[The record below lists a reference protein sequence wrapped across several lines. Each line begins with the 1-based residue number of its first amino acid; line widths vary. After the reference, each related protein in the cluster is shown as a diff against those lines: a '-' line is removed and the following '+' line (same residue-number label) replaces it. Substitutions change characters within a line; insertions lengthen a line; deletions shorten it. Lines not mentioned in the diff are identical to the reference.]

1 MYRGKKKQTQGSQ
14 ANVKKAHVGNCSGMY
29 KKVKSNYNNFQSVGF
44 KYPNLKRRWCQ
55 GMHLY
60 VYVNIPAYVL
70 THTLDAVQKS
80 YFLLNIDPLLS
91 LVIVYTTV
99 YY

>member
-44 KYPNLKRRWCQ
+44 KYPYWSEGDVRVCIC
-55 GMHLY
+55 MY
-60 VYVNIPAYVL
+60 M
-70 THTLDAVQKS
+70 
-80 YFLLNIDPLLS
+80 
-91 LVIVYTTV
+91 
-99 YY
+99 